1 MKPRVGE
8 RPSLGHSPPPT
19 PKTDDD
25 ARARML
31 ARQRRQSRVRTQKR
45 HADRETAI
53 LTGKAL
59 ALTPDEY
66 ATLHGISVWTVYRRC
81 DDGTLKHRKLGTGK
95 RGGRIL
101 IYVNQSD
108 GKAR

>member
-1 MKPRVGE
+1 M
-8 RPSLGHSPPPT
+8 GHSPPPT

-25 ARARML
+25 ARARTL
-31 ARQRRQSRVRTQKR
+31 ALQRRQSRVRTQKR
-45 HADRETAI
+45 RANRETAI

-59 ALTPDEY
+59 TLTPDEY

-81 DDGTLKHRKLGTGK
+81 DDGTLRHRKLAKGK

-101 IYVNQSD
+101 IYVDQPT
-108 GKAR
+108 GGAAR

>member
-1 MKPRVGE
+1 
-8 RPSLGHSPPPT
+8 
-19 PKTDDD
+19 
-25 ARARML
+25 ML

-45 HADRETAI
+45 RADRETAI

-59 ALTPDEY
+59 ALTPLEF

-81 DDGTLKHRKLGTGK
+81 DDGTLKHRKLGKGR

-101 IYVNQSD
+101 IYVDQI
-108 GKAR
+108 GGAAR